1 MALLFS
7 LIRVM
12 PFEVS
17 SDTYIGVIVTL
28 LTIVVTLVI
37 GYQIFNIIEF
47 KQKLESQVRE
57 CSELKEEISSTS
69 KELKE
74 KIFYIDAN
82 SKMRLNEVECE
93 YLMKLSPE
101 VYFTRCY
108 NNELEALYYAL
119 EIDCEYNDHFFYI
132 LRKCLTRVSAH
143 SFYIYGAHNINGVW
157 CVDDPECTP
166 ISEHI
171 DDQCALIKITDSR
184 IRKHKNFAK
193 IKYEY
198 DRVMKIFDSRI
209 ARIKENHNVE
219 FSKEEND
226 AIMKDTP

>member
-47 KQKLESQVRE
+47 KQKLETQVKE

-82 SKMRLNEVECE
+82 SQMRLNEIECE
-93 YLMKLSPE
+93 YLMKLDAE
-101 VYFTRCY
+101 GYFTRCF
-108 NNELEALYYAL
+108 NNELVALYYAL
-119 EIDCEYNDHFFYI
+119 EINLEYLDNFFYT
-132 LRKCLTRVSAH
+132 LRKCLTRISAQ
-143 SFYIYGAHNINGVW
+143 SFSIYGIQNINGVW
-157 CVDDPECTP
+157 CMDDPERTP
-166 ISEHI
+166 LSEQI
-171 DDQCALIKITDSR
+171 DDLCSLIKFTDNR

-198 DRVMKIFDSRI
+198 DRVMRIFDSRV
-209 ARIKENHNVE
+209 ARIISHPNIA